1 MRADRKSR
9 RECILKGVYMSTSP
23 AVPTF
28 VSQIPSLFPDKKPA
42 DMLFEYMNR
51 RFAKTCFKVELKR
64 NASLCC
70 QGTKPQSLY
79 LIHEG
84 EISLTRMNPDGHET
98 LLSVLGPG
106 DFFGESALLNG
117 TEFTFSAM
125 ATKKTVVSL
134 LPDRRFRLLLED
146 PLMCRYLLEVI
157 AQRCDDAW
165 TQMEVIGCAH
175 VRDKVRS
182 GLLWLSGRF
191 GVQTDLGV
199 RIDLNQTRLARMIGC
214 ARETLS
220 RELQKLKSVNA
231 IDVHYTDGQKAF
243 YVVDP
248 EKLSWPN

>member
-1 MRADRKSR
+1 
-9 RECILKGVYMSTSP
+9 MSTS
-23 AVPTF
+23 AAIPTF
-28 VSQIPSLFPDKKPA
+28 ASQIPPLFPEKSPA
-42 DMLFEYMNR
+42 DLLFEYMDQL
-51 RFAKTCFKVELKR
+51 FGKTCFKVEAKR
-64 NASLCC
+64 NSSLCC

-79 LIHEG
+79 LVHEG
-84 EISLTRMNPDGHET
+84 EISLTRMNHDGRET

-125 ATKKTVVSL
+125 ATKKSVVSL
-134 LPDRRFRLLLED
+134 IPERKFRSLLED
-146 PLMCRYLLEVI
+146 PLMCRHLLEVV

-165 TQMEVIGCAH
+165 TQMEVIGCTH

-191 GVQTDLGV
+191 GEKTNIGV

-220 RELQKLKSVNA
+220 RELQRLKSVNA
-231 IDVHYTDGQKAF
+231 IDVRYTDGQKSF